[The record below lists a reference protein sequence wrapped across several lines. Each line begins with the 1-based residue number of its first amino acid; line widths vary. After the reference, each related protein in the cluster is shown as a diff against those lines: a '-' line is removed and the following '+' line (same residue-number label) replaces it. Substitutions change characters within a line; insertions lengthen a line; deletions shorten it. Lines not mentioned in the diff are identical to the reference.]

1 MSHWCMGESATDC
14 STHDTQALDMLYNFW
29 ERRQQQ
35 RNVGQRSSSHYPRRL
50 VRLGHQGV
58 PHC

>member
-1 MSHWCMGESATDC
+1 MGESATDC